1 MGLRVTFPKIIA
13 QSETIEMSMDVDI
26 DKIFGRIQLVETF
39 ADYRVEV
46 VDAFADLRVKKVDAS
61 ADGSGLWHLVDA
73 FPDFRIQ
80 IVSVF
85 GDFRIQWVDSFP
97 GTD

>member
-1 MGLRVTFPKIIA
+1 M
-13 QSETIEMSMDVDI
+13 SIEL
-26 DKIFGRIQLVETF
+26 DKIFGRIQLVDTF

-61 ADGSGLWHLVDA
+61 ADGAGLWHVVDA

-80 IVSVF
+80 IGLALRKHRLHIFHLAKASIPASD
-85 GDFRIQWVDSFP
+85 GHLR
-97 GTD
+97 

>member
-1 MGLRVTFPKIIA
+1 MMEPLVTFRN
-13 QSETIEMSMDVDI
+13 ETFEMSIDMEI

-46 VDAFADLRVKKVDAS
+46 VDAFPDLRVKKVDAS
-61 ADGSGLWHLVDA
+61 TEEAGLWHIVDA

-97 GTD
+97 GID